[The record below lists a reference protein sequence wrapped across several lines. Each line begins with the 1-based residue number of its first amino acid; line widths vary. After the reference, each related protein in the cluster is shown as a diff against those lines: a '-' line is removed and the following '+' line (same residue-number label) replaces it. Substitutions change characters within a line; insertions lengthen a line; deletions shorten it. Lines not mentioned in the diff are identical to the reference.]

1 MPSLKTTKDTKYTK
15 DFMTMQANT
24 ASAQN
29 HVARV
34 SAALDA
40 TYARAVASG
49 DTRVLDLA
57 ADRYI
62 IFSDQHRG
70 ARNGADDFLRAERAY
85 NAALAYYLR
94 KGYTLVVLGDVE
106 ELWEETPAAVL
117 KAYPRTFELEAQ
129 FHRRGRYARIW
140 GNHDDAWQYEDSV
153 RRHLDAVYGGPPL
166 RVHESLRL
174 IVTDGAAELGTLFL
188 LHGHQG
194 DAANDRWAGITRLFV
209 RYFWRT
215 FQRLTGISLNTPA
228 TDWGLRKKINQAL
241 YAWAAHY
248 PKRIL
253 IAGHTHTPV
262 FKSQTQAAQI
272 TTDIET
278 LESAA
283 PESDV
288 DREEVSRLLAQRE
301 WILAQNQSEPHLE
314 FNAPLPKPCYFNTGC
329 CCFFDGDITGIEIAQ
344 GQIRLV
350 RWPDKARKPHPHI
363 LAEAALRAVL
373 TEC

>member
-1 MPSLKTTKDTKYTK
+1 
-15 DFMTMQANT
+15 MQANHT
-24 ASAQN
+24 TSAQKYA
-29 HVARV
+29 ARV
-34 SAALDA
+34 NAALDA
-40 TYARAVASG
+40 AYARAVASG
-49 DTRVLDLA
+49 ETRVLDLA

-70 ARNGADDFLRAERAY
+70 ACNRADDFLRSERAY

-117 KAYPRTFELEAQ
+117 NAYPRTFELEAQ
-129 FHRRGRYARIW
+129 FHQRGRYVRIW
-140 GNHDDAWQYEDSV
+140 GNHDDAWQYADSV
-153 RRHLDAVYGGPPL
+153 RHHLDAVYGAPPL
-166 RVHESLRL
+166 HVHESLHL
-174 IVTDGAAELGTLFL
+174 IVTDGTAELGTLFL

-194 DAANDRWAGITRLFV
+194 DAANDRWARVTRLFV

-272 TTDIET
+272 TAEIAAR
-278 LESAA
+278 ESAA
-283 PESDV
+283 PESNADL
-288 DREEVSRLLAQRE
+288 EEVSKLLAQRE
-301 WILAQNQSEPHLE
+301 WVLAQNQSEPYLE
-314 FNAPLPKPCYFNTGC
+314 STAPLAKPCYFNTGC

-363 LAEAALRAVL
+363 LAEAALCDVL
-373 TEC
+373 AEC